1 MTAINRFWTEFRLQL
16 HMTVWHWSYLI
27 VHLVNALVIF
37 GIFAPR
43 IDRSAEGMLN
53 GSLSNLSVSLILL
66 ISILLSGVSAS
77 RPGQAR
83 FDEMAHTYPTGF
95 ELTLAGIAATTVA
108 CLGLLL
114 EPLAMAA
121 IVGPWPSLIS
131 GLFPYLLYYVVC
143 AILGA
148 CFTWLLAALIPFRRW
163 VYPLLAAFWA
173 AFWLG
178 PNYLGRF
185 GINLAFLDLY
195 DRLETVDNHSLF
207 GLLEPQG
214 LAIMFC
220 LFYLGLAL
228 TFLSIAYAK
237 TNLKRIRQIQLA
249 PVILLLAS
257 FGLLFSSAIQFNQ
270 IRSGL
275 QAQAARDYSLG
286 ENPAV
291 SAWIIPTAYT
301 VQADFSG
308 DQAQIELV
316 LTIMNQGNETAS
328 EASFILNPMLT
339 VTSADMDFHQE
350 GNLLSIQLNA
360 PLDPGQSTDIRLSYA
375 GNVRMY
381 TAYFQESAL
390 AAEIFE
396 NDAVYTGV
404 DSYWLPVSGADN
416 LAAVNGSNQFIS
428 PVVFDLTILNRDGM
442 VHFLN
447 LNQAGPDHYHS
458 DQITNLY
465 WITSD
470 RLVIQPA
477 GMLTI
482 IASRDDLPVI
492 QSHLNDL
499 NQYVA
504 ELQSYVPETRVSNP
518 QILIGD
524 SVHGQLISYAG
535 RPENISESS
544 PVYSPIITIPRIFLA
559 YWQNSSPLIGY
570 WITEG
575 YLQAAFDQQGSTDT
589 FSQASSEISDFLWKY
604 HQVGQRI
611 EDVPEFTAEPV
622 SNALT
627 KITAQ
632 YGQESI
638 GEALQL
644 IRQYPLDPEFDNEAL
659 AAWLMEQFHDR

>member
-1 MTAINRFWTEFRLQL
+1 MTR
-16 HMTVWHWSYLI
+16 
-27 VHLVNALVIF
+27 
-37 GIFAPR
+37 
-43 IDRSAEGMLN
+43 
-53 GSLSNLSVSLILL
+53 
-66 ISILLSGVSAS
+66 
-77 RPGQAR
+77 
-83 FDEMAHTYPTGF
+83 TYPTGF
-95 ELTLAGIAATTVA
+95 ELPLAGIAASTVA

-237 TNLKRIRQIQLA
+237 TNLKRIHRIQLA

-257 FGLLFSSAIQFNQ
+257 LGLLFSSAFQFNQ

-291 SAWIIPTAYT
+291 SARIIPTAYT

-308 DQAQIELV
+308 DQVRIDLV
-316 LTIMNQGNETAS
+316 LTIMNQGNEAAS

-339 VTSADMDFHQE
+339 VTSADTGFHQDS
-350 GNLLSIQLNA
+350 NLLAVQLSA

-375 GNVRMY
+375 GNLRKY
-381 TAYFQESAL
+381 TAYFQENAI

-396 NDAVYTGV
+396 NDAIYTGMN
-404 DSYWLPVSGADN
+404 SFWLPVSGKDN
-416 LAAVNGSNQFIS
+416 LTALNYSNQLDS
-428 PVVFDLTILNRDGM
+428 PVIFDLTILNGHGL

-447 LNQAGPDHYHS
+447 LNQVSPGQYHS
-458 DQITNLY
+458 DRIANLY
-465 WITSD
+465 WIASD

-504 ELQSYVPETRVSNP
+504 ELQSYVPETRVSNL

-524 SVHGQLISYAG
+524 SVHEQLINYAG
-535 RPENISESS
+535 RPENISDNTLA
-544 PVYSPIITIPRIFLA
+544 YTPIITIPRIFLA

-570 WITEG
+570 WMTEG
-575 YLQAAFDQQGSTDT
+575 FLQAAFDQQGSTDT

-611 EDVPEFTAEPV
+611 EDVPEFDAEPV

-632 YGQESI
+632 HGQASI
-638 GEALQL
+638 GQALEF
-644 IRQYPLDPEFDNEAL
+644 IRQYPSDPEFDNEAL
-659 AAWLMEQFHDR
+659 AAWLMEQFHER